1 VHHRMTVS
9 IVPILVSAI
18 VSASVAV
25 VVTRAVGQP
34 YVGAR
39 LTAAVASPARAAKSV
54 TLSSMDK
61 TLTHDFSATDGTLNG
76 LASAE
81 KSDHAEL
88 LAVTSDDAGLKASI
102 ASLQSTVSALQST
115 ASSTQSGVQGLNSLD
130 TSTGERLY
138 DVCDFVSSIWQR
150 SFAGVT
156 KAAFTTQ
163 KGVLDPDGQD
173 PTEDSDGC
181 YYNPGDDNSTP
192 MTFIQD
198 FHVDDP
204 FRSPEVP

>member
-1 VHHRMTVS
+1 MHRRMTVS

-25 VVTRAVGQP
+25 VITRAAEQP

-39 LTAAVASPARAAKSV
+39 LTADVAGPARAKAVS
-54 TLSSMDK
+54 LSSVDK
-61 TLTHDFSATDGTLNG
+61 TLTRDFSATDGTLSG

-88 LAVTSDDAGLKASI
+88 LAVTSDAAGLKASI
-102 ASLQSTVSALQST
+102 ASLQSTVNALQST
-115 ASSTQSGVQGLNSLD
+115 ASSTQSSVQGLNSLD

-150 SFAGVT
+150 SYPGT
-156 KAAFTTQ
+156 SKLAFSSQ
-163 KGVLDPDGQD
+163 SGQLAPDGQD
-173 PTEDSDGC
+173 PTQDSDGC

-198 FHVDDP
+198 GHVDDP

>member
-1 VHHRMTVS
+1 MHRRMTVS

-25 VVTRAVGQP
+25 VVTRAAGQP

-39 LTAAVASPARAAKSV
+39 LTADVASPARAKSV
-54 TLSSMDK
+54 SLSSVDK
-61 TLTHDFSATDGTLNG
+61 TLTHDFSATDGTLSG

-88 LAVTSDDAGLKASI
+88 LAVTSDEAGLKASI
-102 ASLQSTVSALQST
+102 ASLQSTVNALQST
-115 ASSTQSGVQGLNSLD
+115 ASSTQSSVQGLNSLD

-150 SFAGVT
+150 SYPGTT
-156 KAAFTTQ
+156 KVAFSSQTGQ
-163 KGVLDPDGQD
+163 LAPNGQD
-173 PTEDSDGC
+173 PTEQTDGC
-181 YYNPGDDNSTP
+181 YYDPSNFSSTP
-192 MTFIQD
+192 MGFTED
-198 FHVDDP
+198 LHVDDP
-204 FRSPEVP
+204 FRSPEFP